1 MEIEMPI
8 NMGHGYRLYITVVDM
23 PPAEF
28 ERQKSKLFPIIHSDI
43 DDTFRYARNAL
54 NKGLFVHLIEGDD
67 GKQLTIGQIRKI
79 LKDREHEL
87 KGQPKV
93 Y

>member
-23 PPAEF
+23 LPAEF

-43 DDTFRYARNAL
+43 DDTFSTHATLSTRVFSSISSKATTENSSRSV
-54 NKGLFVHLIEGDD
+54 KSGRF
-67 GKQLTIGQIRKI
+67 
-79 LKDREHEL
+79 
-87 KGQPKV
+87 
-93 Y
+93 